1 MKAAVIRKGNE
12 KKMLKI
18 EEVDSPNLSDDDAL
32 IQIKS
37 VGICGS
43 DVQGFNDQDSNKR
56 VPGLIMGHEA
66 SGEVIEIGNNV
77 TNVQPGDRVA
87 IDPQVTCGVC
97 ESCKHGW
104 YSVCDN
110 KKIIGSNLKGFMHG
124 TMAEFAAINQ
134 KQLYVL
140 PDHVSYAEGAVVEPV
155 SNAIH
160 ILNRVK
166 FNLGDQILVLG
177 AGTLG
182 LCIIQAAKL
191 AGAGRVVV
199 TDKSQYRLE
208 VAKQLGADILINAST
223 SDPVKEVKKV
233 TKDRGADVVIEAV
246 GVSATYRQAIILVRK
261 KGSIMFF
268 GAAQDIVTLDLYPIL
283 HKELSL
289 IGCTGAEWETKT
301 AVDYIADG
309 RINVKPLITNKFSL
323 SESQNAFDLLNNP
336 ENKAIK
342 VLLET

>member
-1 MKAAVIRKGNE
+1 MKASVIRENNE
-12 KKMLKI
+12 KKVI
-18 EEVDSPNLSDDDAL
+18 ELEDVNVPHISDNDAL
-32 IQIKS
+32 IKIKS

-66 SGEVIEIGNNV
+66 AGEVIKIGSNV
-77 TNVQPGDRVA
+77 TNVKPGDRVA
-87 IDPQVTCGVC
+87 IDPQVTCGIC
-97 ESCKHGW
+97 ESCQHGW

-166 FNLGDQILVLG
+166 LNLGDQVLVLG

-182 LCIIQAAKL
+182 LCILQAAKL
-191 AGAGRVVV
+191 AGAGKVIV
-199 TDKSQYRLE
+199 TDKSQSRLE
-208 VAKQLGADILINAST
+208 VAKHLGADIVINASNL
-223 SDPVKEVKKV
+223 DPVTEVKKL
-233 TKDRGADVVIEAV
+233 TKDYGVDVVVEAV
-246 GVSATYRQAIILVRK
+246 GISTTYRQAITLVRK

-268 GAAQDIVTLDLYPIL
+268 GAAQDTVTLDLYPIL

-289 IGCTGAEWETKT
+289 LGCTGAEWETQT

-323 SESQNAFDLLNNP
+323 LETQDAFDILSNPQNNS
-336 ENKAIK
+336 IK
-342 VLLET
+342 VLLEP